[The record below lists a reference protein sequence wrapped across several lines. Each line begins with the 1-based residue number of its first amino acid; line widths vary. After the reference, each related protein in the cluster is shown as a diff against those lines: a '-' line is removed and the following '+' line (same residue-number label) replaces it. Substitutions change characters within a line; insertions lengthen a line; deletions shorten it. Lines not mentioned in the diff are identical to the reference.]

1 MNTLVLIAN
10 ILVFLAFL
18 IHTFIGDK
26 ELKVNQPDNQ
36 DDPNFIKQ
44 EKWTM
49 ARCGWHWVSVDLLLA
64 SVILALVNF
73 SDFLS
78 DERLV
83 LQLLSLY
90 FFVYAI
96 AWILTIFI
104 SKSFPKNYLKLGQW
118 LLLFIIALLLFFSI
132 Y

>member
-1 MNTLVLIAN
+1 MLVLADN
-10 ILVFLAFL
+10 ILTALAFF
-18 IHTFIGDK
+18 IHTFVGDK
-26 ELKVNQPDNQ
+26 ELKVNQPDSL
-36 DDPNFIKQ
+36 DDPDFIKQ

-64 SVILALVNF
+64 TVLLALVNF
-73 SDFLS
+73 SNFLS

-90 FFVYAI
+90 FLVYAV
-96 AWILTIFI
+96 AWMFTIFI
-104 SKSFPKNYLKLGQW
+104 SKPFPKNYLKLGQW
-118 LLLFIIALLLFFSI
+118 LLLFVIALLLFFSI

>member
-1 MNTLVLIAN
+1 ML
-10 ILVFLAFL
+10 
-18 IHTFIGDK
+18 
-26 ELKVNQPDNQ
+26 ELNDQ
-36 DDPNFIKQ
+36 DDTNFIKQ

-64 SVILALVNF
+64 SIILTLVNF